1 MSIAQRINEFEE
13 QLNQARDSAQV
24 SVSISISV
32 DTNSDGG
39 WLLIVSAFGNP
50 IYRVEDLRPKE
61 AGALVD
67 GILQKAHP
75 SK

>member
-1 MSIAQRINEFEE
+1 MSIAQRINEFEK
-13 QLNQARDSAQV
+13 QLNQARDSVQV
-24 SVSISISV
+24 SVNISISV

-50 IYRVEDLRPKE
+50 IYRAEDLHPEE

-67 GILQKAHP
+67 GILQKACP
-75 SK
+75 PK